1 MFDKYIVKNGES
13 LDNIAKKLNTNLNY
27 LQEINNI
34 YYTSDLR
41 AGMEIMI
48 PKNTKSY
55 FEFYTIEKG
64 DTLYGIARRYNIN
77 PNLLASLNGLNLEDY
92 IYPEQEIL
100 IPKSNY
106 SYYITAEGDTLS
118 QVADMFN
125 ATTNKVLEE
134 NETVYLLAGQLFVHK
149 KN

>member
-1 MFDKYIVKNGES
+1 MFDKYRMQEGES
-13 LDNIAKKLNTNLNY
+13 LNQVAKKFNTSLNY
-27 LQEINNI
+27 LQDINNI
-34 YYTSDLR
+34 YFLDSVR
-41 AGMEIMI
+41 AGMEIVV
-48 PKNTKSY
+48 PKNTQAY